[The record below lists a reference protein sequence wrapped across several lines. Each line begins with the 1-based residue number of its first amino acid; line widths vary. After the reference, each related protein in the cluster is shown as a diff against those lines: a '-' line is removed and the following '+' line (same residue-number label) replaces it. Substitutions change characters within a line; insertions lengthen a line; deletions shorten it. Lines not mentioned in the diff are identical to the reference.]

1 MGKHRA
7 ISKRS
12 AGSVVVVL
20 GAVASGLAA
29 AAMSGAGTARATC
42 ASISGI
48 GNSAECNS
56 TPTSFAVGIGPNT
69 FASANGLFTGA
80 IAVGLNNGAAD
91 STFAYSEGAFSLA
104 LASGKNTEAD
114 AIGNLSLA
122 AAVGDNLY
130 AQAGSGFGVGESLGD
145 NLNVALN
152 LAPGETGG
160 PFGID
165 NSVYAIGQGNLAVNL
180 GGTSS
185 ATRINLEQAFG
196 NFNAAF
202 NLGGKGNVV
211 SAGNLFFDDVPAG
224 PSTGGVAFNAVGNDN
239 DVTAIGPG
247 AFAGTLG
254 VSNLNAA
261 GGNAVN
267 QVGFGFNVKTPLNP

>member
-1 MGKHRA
+1 
-7 ISKRS
+7 
-12 AGSVVVVL
+12 
-20 GAVASGLAA
+20 
-29 AAMSGAGTARATC
+29 AAMSGAGTASATC

-91 STFAYSEGAFSLA
+91 STFAYSEGAFSYA

-114 AIGNLSLA
+114 AIGNLALA
-122 AAVGDNLY
+122 AAIGDNLY
-130 AQAGSGFGVGESLGD
+130 AQAGDSPGD

-165 NSVYAIGQGNLAVNL
+165 NSVYAMGQGNLAVNL

-196 NFNAAF
+196 SFNTAF
-202 NLGGKGNVV
+202 NLGGKGNSV
-211 SAGNLFFDDVPAG
+211 SAGNAFFDDVPAG
-224 PSTGGVAFNAVGNDN
+224 PSTGGVAFNAFGDDN